1 MVTYATQEA
10 GARAKR
16 SAVSVG
22 DPILVSKITV
32 PRVPEWVVPRPRI
45 TRLITQ
51 GTRWC
56 PLTVVT
62 ATAGAGKTMALA
74 VWAAAQ
80 PGAVAWLSVDEY
92 DNRPGVFWPY
102 VVGALRRSG
111 VALPRALSAAA
122 RGRAAEHAFLL
133 RLLSALASQDPPVTL
148 ILDDFHLLTEPKILS
163 GLDFALRNAGPG
175 LRLVISSRMDPLL
188 PLHRRRLAGEL
199 TEIRTSD
206 LAFTVS
212 EAGQLM
218 GQRGSQLS
226 ADSLECLTRRAEG
239 WAAGIRLAALSMDAH
254 PDPDQFVKELIS
266 EDSALTSFLVEEV
279 LNAQPP
285 EVREVLLST
294 SILEQVSADAA
305 SDLTGNERAD
315 GILTALAHANTF
327 VQPIGG
333 GWFRYHTLFAEV
345 LRLKLRHQFPDRS
358 AALHLRAARWYERNG
373 RLADA
378 VRHAAQ
384 AGDWQLA
391 ASMVID
397 GLAVSEI
404 IDSGRGHSLAEEFA
418 GMPAG
423 ETWSTPQPYFVSAAV
438 ALVRH
443 GREVCAAALDVAEGC
458 LERLHTDQEA
468 ACRLAAAM
476 LRLAIFRRTGNLAG
490 AMGAAASAETMARAL
505 PAGTLAQHP
514 RMRARLLSARG
525 AVELWSGNLDDAA
538 VTLNA
543 GLTTA
548 AGSAGSYERADC
560 LGYLALVEALRGRLG
575 RAADLAARARSALT
589 AHEQR
594 SPAPRPNSAALIA
607 LAWVHLEHH
616 DLREADQAL
625 KEMNVTLTVSPDRF
639 LSGLACSVAARGAL
653 LEGNAAMAERYLAKA
668 RSGWSVPAWLEP
680 RLMVVESQVAA
691 AVGIHQRPLVRAQ
704 RYDTLPASSDTSG
717 EATGPLVVEPLTGRE
732 QEVLR
737 HLSDMLSTEE
747 IASEMFIS
755 ANTVKSHLKSIF
767 RKLAADRRSEAVR
780 RARQLELI

>member
-1 MVTYATQEA
+1 MATYATQEA

-22 DPILVSKITV
+22 DPILLSKITV
-32 PRVPEWVVPRPRI
+32 PRVPEWAVLRPRI

-62 ATAGAGKTMALA
+62 GPAGAGKTMALA

-80 PGAVAWLSVDEY
+80 PGTVAWLSVDEY

-102 VVGALRRSG
+102 VVSSLRRSG

-122 RGRAAEHAFLL
+122 RGRAAQHAFLL
-133 RLLSALASQDPPVTL
+133 RLLSALTAQDPPVTL
-148 ILDDFHLLTEPKILS
+148 ILDDFHLLTEPKVLS

-218 GQRGSQLS
+218 SQHGSQLS
-226 ADSLECLTRRAEG
+226 PDSLESLTRRAEG

-254 PDPDQFVKELIS
+254 PDPDQFVKELIN

-294 SILEQVSADAA
+294 SILEQVSAEAA
-305 SDLTGNERAD
+305 SDMTGNERAE
-315 GILTALAHANTF
+315 GILTALARTNTF

-404 IDSGRGHSLAEEFA
+404 IDPGRGHSLAEEFA
-418 GMPAG
+418 GMPDG
-423 ETWSTPQPYFVSAAV
+423 ETWSAPQPYFVSAAV

-443 GREVCAAALDVAEGC
+443 GPQVSAAVLDVAEGC
-458 LERLHTDQEA
+458 LERLHTDQA
-468 ACRLAAAM
+468 TCRLAAAM

-490 AMGAAASAETMARAL
+490 AIRAVASAETMARAL

-514 RMRARLLSARG
+514 RTHTRLLSARG

-538 VTLNA
+538 VALNA

-548 AGSAGSYERADC
+548 AEAGGSYERADC
-560 LGYLALVEALRGRLG
+560 LGYLALVETLRGRLG
-575 RAADLAARARSALT
+575 SAADLAARAQSAVT
-589 AHEQR
+589 TDEQL
-594 SPAPRPNSAALIA
+594 SSAPRPNPAALIA
-607 LAWVHLEHH
+607 LAWVHLEQH
-616 DLREADQAL
+616 DLRQAGRAL
-625 KEMNVTLTVSPDRF
+625 KEMNVMLTVSPDRF

-653 LEGNAAMAERYLAKA
+653 LEGDADMAERYLAKA
-668 RSGWSVPAWLEP
+668 RSGWSVPAWLDS
-680 RLMVVESQVAA
+680 RLMAVESQVAA
-691 AVGIHQRPLVRAQ
+691 AVSINQRPLMSAHRHDAA
-704 RYDTLPASSDTSG
+704 PASSHNSG
-717 EATGPLVVEPLTGRE
+717 ETTVPLVVEPLTERE

-767 RKLAADRRSEAVR
+767 RKLAAARRSEAVR

>member
-1 MVTYATQEA
+1 MAMHATQRA
-10 GARAKR
+10 GARSKR

-32 PRVPEWVVPRPRI
+32 PRVPGWVVPRPRI
-45 TRLITQ
+45 TRRITQ
-51 GTRWC
+51 GARWC

-62 ATAGAGKTMALA
+62 GPAGAGKTMALA

-80 PGAVAWLSVDEY
+80 PGAAAWLSVDEY
-92 DNRPGVFWPY
+92 DNRPGVFWSY

-111 VALPRALSAAA
+111 VVLPRTLSAAA

-133 RLLSALASQDPPVTL
+133 RLLSALAAQDPPATL

-199 TEIRTSD
+199 TEIRASD

-212 EAGQLM
+212 ETGQLM
-218 GQRGSQLS
+218 AQHGSQLS
-226 ADSLECLTRRAEG
+226 AASLECLTRRAEG

-254 PDPDQFVKELIS
+254 PDPDQFVKELIR
-266 EDSALTSFLVEEV
+266 EDSALTSFLVDEV
-279 LNAQPP
+279 LNTQPR
-285 EVREVLLST
+285 EVREVLLNT
-294 SILEQVSADAA
+294 SILEQVSGEAA
-305 SDLTGNERAD
+305 SVLTGNERAE
-315 GILTALAHANTF
+315 GILTTLAHTNTF

-345 LRLKLRHQFPDRS
+345 LRLKLRQQFPDRKP
-358 AALHLRAARWYERNG
+358 ALHLRAARWYERNG

-378 VRHAAQ
+378 VRQAAQ

-404 IDSGRGHSLAEEFA
+404 IDPGRGHGLAEEFA
-418 GMPAG
+418 GMPPG
-423 ETWSTPQPYFVSAAV
+423 ETWSAPQPYFVSAAA
-438 ALVRH
+438 ALVLH
-443 GREVCAAALDVAEGC
+443 GPEVSAAALDVAEGC
-458 LERLHTDQEA
+458 LEYLHTDQEA
-468 ACRLAAAM
+468 ACRLAAATV
-476 LRLAIFRRTGNLAG
+476 RLAIFRRTGNLAG
-490 AMGAAASAETMARAL
+490 AMGAAASAEVLAR
-505 PAGTLAQHP
+505 PVPGGTPAQHP
-514 RMRARLLSARG
+514 RMQARLLSARG

-538 VTLNA
+538 IILDA
-543 GLTTA
+543 GLSTA
-548 AGSAGSYERADC
+548 AESGGSYEEADC
-560 LGYLALVEALRGRLG
+560 LGYLALVEALWGRLDH
-575 RAADLAARARSALT
+575 AADLVALARSALT
-589 AHEQR
+589 AHEQWL
-594 SPAPRPNSAALIA
+594 ADPRPNAAALIA

-616 DLREADQAL
+616 DLREAGQAL
-625 KEMNVTLTVSPDRF
+625 KEMNVALTVSPDRF
-639 LSGLACSVAARGAL
+639 LSGLACFVAARGAL

-668 RSGWSVPAWLEP
+668 RSGWCVPAWLEQ
-680 RLMVVESQVAA
+680 RMMVVEPQVAA
-691 AVGIHQRPLVRAQ
+691 TVSIHKRPLVPVQ
-704 RYDTLPASSDTSG
+704 RHGALPASSDTSD
-717 EATGPLVVEPLTGRE
+717 EPTAPLVFEPLTGRE

-767 RKLAADRRSEAVR
+767 RKLAAARRTEAVR

>member
-1 MVTYATQEA
+1 MP
-10 GARAKR
+10 AKR
-16 SAVSVG
+16 SAVSLG

-32 PRVPEWVVPRPRI
+32 PRVQEWVVPRPRI

-56 PLTVVT
+56 PLTVIT
-62 ATAGAGKTMALA
+62 GPAGAGKTMALA

-80 PGAVAWLSVDEY
+80 PGATAWLSVDEY
-92 DNRPGVFWPY
+92 DNRPGVFWSY
-102 VVGALRRSG
+102 VVGALRKSG
-111 VALPRALSAAA
+111 VALPRTLSAAA

-133 RLLSALASQDPPVTL
+133 RLLSALAGQDPPVTL

-175 LRLVISSRMDPLL
+175 LRMVISSRMDPLL

-199 TEIRTSD
+199 TEIQASD

-218 GQRGSQLS
+218 SQHGCRLS
-226 ADSLECLTRRAEG
+226 AASLGCLTRRAEG

-254 PDPDQFVKELIS
+254 PDPDQFVKELVS
-266 EDSALTSFLVEEV
+266 EDTALTSFLVEEV
-279 LNAQPP
+279 LNAQPR

-294 SILEQVSADAA
+294 SILEQVSGEAA
-305 SDLTGNERAD
+305 SVLTGNDRAE
-315 GILTALAHANTF
+315 GILTTLAHTNTF

-345 LRLKLRHQFPDRS
+345 LRLKLRHQFPDRK

-373 RLADA
+373 LLADA

-404 IDSGRGHSLAEEFA
+404 IDPGGRGHCLAEEFA
-418 GMPAG
+418 GMPPG
-423 ETWSTPQPYFVSAAV
+423 EEWNAPQPYFVSAAA
-438 ALVRH
+438 ALVLH
-443 GREVCAAALDVAEGC
+443 GPQISAAALDVAEGS

-476 LRLAIFRRTGNLAG
+476 IRLTIFRRTGDLAG
-490 AMGAAASAETMARAL
+490 AMGAAASAEMLARAV
-505 PAGTLAQHP
+505 PGGTLAQHP
-514 RMRARLLSARG
+514 GIHARLLSARG
-525 AVELWSGNLDDAA
+525 AVELWSGNLDHAA
-538 VTLNA
+538 AILDA

-548 AGSAGSYERADC
+548 AESGGSYEQADC

-575 RAADLAARARSALT
+575 PAADLAARAWSAVT
-589 AHEQR
+589 AHER
-594 SPAPRPNSAALIA
+594 WLPAPRPSGAALIA

-616 DLREADQAL
+616 DLREASQAL
-625 KEMNVTLTVSPDRF
+625 KEMNVTLSVSPDRF
-639 LSGLACSVAARGAL
+639 LGGLACFVAARGAL
-653 LEGNAAMAERYLAKA
+653 LEGDAAMAQRYLAKA
-668 RSGWSVPAWLEP
+668 RSGWCVPAWLEL
-680 RLMVVESQVAA
+680 RLIVVESEAAA
-691 AVGIHQRPLVRAQ
+691 AVSTRRRPLVPAQ
-704 RYDTLPASSDTSG
+704 RYDALPASSGTSDKPT
-717 EATGPLVVEPLTGRE
+717 APLVFEPLTGRE

-737 HLSDMLSTEE
+737 HLSEMLSNEE

-755 ANTVKSHLKSIF
+755 ANTVKTHLKSIF
-767 RKLAADRRSEAVR
+767 RKLAAARRTEAVR